1 MDYPMGK
8 WRHREIYS
16 TFYVR
21 YFRKL
26 LESKLEKSYQY
37 LGRTSRS
44 MTLKDSHPFFS
55 YLREPK
61 LPVNVIFILSK
72 QYDEDKGTSNYIE
85 TRKVCLQEAHQQAR
99 AATKASKK
107 RSIPIMTKEQEQL
120 H

>member
-16 TFYVR
+16 TFYDR
-21 YFRKL
+21 YIRKL

-55 YLREPK
+55 CLREPM
-61 LPVNVIFILSK
+61 LPVNVNFILSK
-72 QYDEDKGTSNYIE
+72 QYDEDESTSNYIE
-85 TRKVCLQEAHQQAR
+85 KRKMRLQEAHRQAR
-99 AATKASKK
+99 AATK
-107 RSIPIMTKEQEQL
+107 P
-120 H
+120 